1 MEKEWDVVEVLRYA
15 RHDWLNKLQLIKGNL
30 ALNRLDRA
38 NEIIEEI
45 VNESKHESKLT
56 NINMRLFAGF
66 VMTYHWNNHAVRL
79 DVEVLGELKDYHN
92 TMSSYTTGVAI

>member
-1 MEKEWDVVEVLRYA
+1 
-15 RHDWLNKLQLIKGNL
+15 DWLNKLQLIKGNL

-45 VNESKHESKLT
+45 VNESKHESKHESKLT

-79 DVEVLGELKDYHN
+79 DVEV
-92 TMSSYTTGVAI
+92 

>member
-56 NINMRLFAGF
+56 NINMRLFA
-66 VMTYHWNNHAVRL
+66 AL
-79 DVEVLGELKDYHN
+79 L
-92 TMSSYTTGVAI
+92 